1 MSSMPE
7 VKEYE
12 HREILDELW
21 NVRLYGECFDKYDVN
36 KVYSIMY
43 SATGISGDTIR
54 SIALNI
60 LEYFVEYVD
69 ECEPCYIPMNS
80 TEPMLHPSVVRDMY
94 QYLVEHT
101 ITNGVMEKEVM
112 VQFLCDKVDEYN
124 TNRLN
129 RKEPI
134 GFLQTH
140 STSIISAVLV
150 GVIGLSV
157 YFYVTRDTKNK
168 K

>member
-1 MSSMPE
+1 MPE

-21 NVRLYGECFDKYDVN
+21 NVRLYGECIDKYDVN
-36 KVYSIMY
+36 KVYSIIY

-94 QYLVEHT
+94 QYLVSKKQQ
-101 ITNGVMEKEVM
+101 INIG
-112 VQFLCDKVDEYN
+112 YPIN
-124 TNRLN
+124 TANDDLALSLNLPRL
-129 RKEPI
+129 KWAFEDS
-134 GFLQTH
+134 G
-140 STSIISAVLV
+140 S
-150 GVIGLSV
+150 
-157 YFYVTRDTKNK
+157 
-168 K
+168 